1 VTQTKEPPA
10 NPGRFILR
18 RPAQAPC
25 GLANAY
31 AVVGAAVSYSALEVL
46 PNHIQNG
53 ASFVITGH

>member
-1 VTQTKEPPA
+1 
-10 NPGRFILR
+10 LR